1 MQANDFLKEKVSNM
15 NSIVALMTRN
25 KMCPLRKKR
34 STTTKI
40 LSLPL
45 LVLGNPNTK
54 SIDISTQGV
63 EGTGRGIYKPCGFN
77 HDLAF

>member
-15 NSIVALMTRN
+15 NNIVALMTRN
-25 KMCPLRKKR
+25 KIYHLRKTINHHKN
-34 STTTKI
+34 TI
-40 LSLPL
+40 LPL
-45 LVLGNPNTK
+45 LVLGKPNTK
-54 SIDISTQGV
+54 SVDISAQGV

>member
-1 MQANDFLKEKVSNM
+1 MQANNFLKEKGSNM
-15 NSIVALMTRN
+15 NNIIALMTRN
-25 KMCPLRKKR
+25 KMCHLRKK

-54 SIDISTQGV
+54 SIDISAQGV

-77 HDLAF
+77 RDLAF